1 MNKKIL
7 SLVLALVMVLGTFTT
22 VFAEEAKTEKVE
34 KVVGKDNK
42 IQYVIDKKFVEGYG
56 DGDYGYDKN
65 IKRSEITKLLVFA
78 NGNKELAEKLQ
89 GSMQLY
95 SDVNAEYWAN
105 GVISVGSTV
114 PSKANNLPMLGGYP
128 DGTFKGENDVTYAE
142 LAKMLVVLVKEDLT
156 ADMAKEAN
164 KNWATQWMTWATQLG
179 ILDDVN
185 VTNSGAAANRADAF
199 TMLYNALYKMVEFKR
214 VPTNDKIGVLS
225 SLRNDKLVLNQDSE
239 KQTYTIT
246 KDTVYVG
253 AYKEGRHE
261 NNIVKVKDINDPD
274 FYLGSL
280 VRIMVNDKN
289 EVSHILE
296 LGNPEE
302 MAVRADANKVTDNPV
317 WEGVADYTVETGV
330 TPIGTLKKSTD
341 ETKGYYEGYVTFNL
355 KDNKSSAKEINFF
368 KVVNKDA
375 AKANKEKA
383 KAEKITTLKINDDTK
398 VYVANPANNQMR
410 EVNGINEAL
419 SLIGFRNYDSGYAVP
434 NVYAGFDNS
443 KYDPTIKGFKNEKN
457 TAKVIVFNVVTKD
470 KGGDVLRVIHSSSYK
485 GNTTLEDTDGNL
497 KEQSFINNIAKFP
510 YEYGDLYDVI
520 ELKWEA
526 YNNNYDIIE
535 KRIDH
540 SETDD
545 YPVVRVKEIHDNDNI
560 VVEDRFGNE
569 APIYVGDADIFN
581 AKQYKD
587 LKVGDFLQYEN
598 DEQNKKVSN
607 DIDTLSILPRDNR
620 DVIAKFND
628 SHSIQA
634 TLKAV
639 QGNTANGI
647 VKEVNNTAYPYTV
660 TIDVEY
666 SNWDKV
672 GRGIEVFQVAKADA
686 DKLAENIDRNVKFLF
701 NDKDYDKDY
710 NRMYFA
716 FNFESNDGKA
726 LAKPAEKANDL
737 DALLALID
745 KADKAYNPDK
755 VTDKNLKQAKKDLD
769 KINEAIKGLNLGDKA
784 KYDNNDPYVNAV
796 KKLEDQ
802 IKAKEAD
809 SKVAE
814 VKAKADKLPSE
825 EEIKKLT
832 TQAELNKLAQEFNKV
847 AFEYNDLKDLTSDEA
862 KALKAQ
868 LTKTAGYITAQDAA
882 VEPTVS
888 IAYPLVTLK

>member
-65 IKRSEITKLLVFA
+65 IKRSEITKLLVYA

-89 GSMQLY
+89 GAMQLY

-114 PSKANNLPMLGGYP
+114 PSKANNLPMLNGYP

-214 VPTNDKIGVLS
+214 FPTNEKIGVLS
-225 SLRNDKLVLNQDSE
+225 SLRNDKLILNQDSE

-246 KDTVYVG
+246 KDTVFVG
-253 AYKEGRHE
+253 AYKEGTN

-274 FYLGSL
+274 YYLGSL

-296 LGNPEE
+296 LGNPAE
-302 MAVRADANKVTDNPV
+302 MAVRADANKVTDNAV

-330 TPIGTLKKSTD
+330 TPIGTLKNTSDDVKA
-341 ETKGYYEGYVTFNL
+341 YYEGYVTFDL
-355 KDNKSSAKEINFF
+355 KSNRSSASDINFY
-368 KVVNKDA
+368 KVLNKEA
-375 AKANKEKA
+375 AKAKKEKA
-383 KAEKITTLKINDDTK
+383 KVELVKKLKINDNTK

-410 EVNGINEAL
+410 EVKGINEAL
-419 SLIGFRNYDSGYAVP
+419 SLIGFRNYQAGYAVP
-434 NVYAGFDNS
+434 NVYAGFDS
-443 KYDPTIKGFKNEKN
+443 DSYEATLKGYDNGKA

-470 KGGDVLRVIHSSSYK
+470 QGGEVLRVVHNSAYN
-485 GNTTLEDTDGNL
+485 GNATLEDTDGVL
-497 KEQSFINNIAKFP
+497 KDQSFIKNIAHFP
-510 YEYGDLYDVI
+510 YNYGDLYDVI
-520 ELKWEA
+520 ELKWES

-540 SETDD
+540 SDTDVF
-545 YPVVRVKEIHDNDNI
+545 PVVRVKELHDNDNI
-560 VVEDRFGNE
+560 IVEDRFGNE
-569 APIYVGDADIFN
+569 SSIHVGDADIFN

-587 LKVGDFLQYEN
+587 LRVGDFLQYEN
-598 DEQNKKVSN
+598 DEHNKKISN
-607 DIDTLSILPRDNR
+607 NIDTLSILPRDNK
-620 DVIAKFND
+620 DVIAKFNA

-660 TIDVEY
+660 TIDVQY

-672 GRGIEVFQVAKADA
+672 GTGIEVFQVAKADA

-769 KINEAIKGLNLGDKA
+769 KINEAIDGLTIGDKA
-784 KYDNNDPYVNAV
+784 KYKENKPYVDAV
-796 KKLEDQ
+796 DKLEKQ
-802 IKAKEAD
+802 IKGKETD

-814 VKAKADKLPSE
+814 IKAKADKLPSE

-847 AFEYNDLKDLTSDEA
+847 AFEYNELKDLTSDEA

-868 LTKTAGYITAQDAA
+868 LAKTAGYITAQDAT
-882 VEPTVS
+882 VEPDID

>member
-114 PSKANNLPMLGGYP
+114 PSKANNLPMLNGYP

-214 VPTNDKIGVLS
+214 FPTNEKIGVLS

-239 KQTYTIT
+239 QTYTIT
-246 KDTVYVG
+246 KDTVFVG

-302 MAVRADANKVTDNPV
+302 MAVRADANKKTDNPD
-317 WEGVADYTVETGV
+317 WEGVADYTVETGLSDI
-330 TPIGTLKKSTD
+330 TSLKKTSD
-341 ETKGYYEGYVTFNL
+341 DKKYYDKGYVTFDL
-355 KDNKSSAKEINFF
+355 KENRSSASYINFY
-368 KVVNKDA
+368 KVVNKED
-375 AKANKEKA
+375 KKVNVNR
-383 KAEKITTLKINDDTK
+383 ISRLKINDNTK

-419 SLIGFRNYDSGYAVP
+419 SLIGFRNYVGGYAVP
-434 NVYAGFDNS
+434 NVYAGFDS
-443 KYDPTIKGFKNEKN
+443 DSYEATLKGYESGRD

-470 KGGDVLRVIHSSSYK
+470 QGGEVLRVVHNSAYN
-485 GNTTLEDTDGNL
+485 GNATLEDTDGVL
-497 KEQSFINNIAKFP
+497 KDQSFIKNIAHFP
-510 YEYGDLYDVI
+510 YNYGDLYDVI
-520 ELKWEA
+520 ELKWES

-540 SETDD
+540 SATDD

-598 DEQNKKVSN
+598 NKENKEVSN
-607 DIDTLSILPRDNR
+607 DIDTLSILPRDSK
-620 DVIAKFND
+620 VIAKFND

-660 TIDVEY
+660 TIKVEY
-666 SNWDKV
+666 SNWD
-672 GRGIEVFQVAKADA
+672 GIGNGVEVFQVAKADA

-726 LAKPAEKANDL
+726 LAKPAEKVDGAQAYIKAVDAYNEAAKDGVTEKNVEKLQKLLDAVKEAEGKLTPNDKNNIPDAYTNGDKKVDVDEQQAKLDPVKAQKAEREKLEAKVKEAEKALEGVTASEETDPAKLEKGKKFAKQADIDTLKAAIKTAKDKVADKTKAVVAQDTTDL
-737 DALLALID
+737 D
-745 KADKAYNPDK
+745 N
-755 VTDKNLKQAKKDLD
+755 
-769 KINEAIKGLNLGDKA
+769 AIKAFKPIEGT
-784 KYDNNDPYVNAV
+784 
-796 KKLEDQ
+796 
-802 IKAKEAD
+802 KEA
-809 SKVAE
+809 
-814 VKAKADKLPSE
+814 
-825 EEIKKLT
+825 
-832 TQAELNKLAQEFNKV
+832 
-847 AFEYNDLKDLTSDEA
+847 
-862 KALKAQ
+862 
-868 LTKTAGYITAQDAA
+868 
-882 VEPTVS
+882 
-888 IAYPLVTLK
+888 